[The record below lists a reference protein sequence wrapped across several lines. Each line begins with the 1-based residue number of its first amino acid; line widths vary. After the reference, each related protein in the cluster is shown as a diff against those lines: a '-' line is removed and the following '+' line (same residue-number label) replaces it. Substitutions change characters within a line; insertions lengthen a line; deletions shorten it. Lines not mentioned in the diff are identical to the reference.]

1 METLKNEIMNSQTIL
16 AGISHE
22 MRTYMNAIVAFSFLM
37 QESSFDNEEREEF
50 SNHIFNSCEQLMQL
64 FDSFF
69 ESVRI
74 DAGNSVAKAKICK
87 VDNILDEL
95 IPDFRRM
102 IRKDGEK
109 RIDLITD
116 IRIDVSA
123 RALVDIKMI
132 DRVIRNLFLNSLKNT
147 TSGYIKV
154 GLFSNGDQLTFF
166 VTDTGRGYAKCRDFL
181 NADDITESF
190 LKHDDIAGAI
200 NINMIKKII
209 LIMKGTIR
217 IERNHAEGAGIYFS
231 VPAKI
236 FKGYNTGMNEIIYST
251 GVTCNC

>member
-16 AGISHE
+16 AGMSHE

-74 DAGNSVAKAKICK
+74 DAGNSATKSKICK
-87 VDNILDEL
+87 VDNILDDL
-95 IPDFRRM
+95 VIDFRRV
-102 IRKDGEK
+102 IRKDVEK
-109 RIDLITD
+109 NIELLTD
-116 IRIDVSA
+116 IRIDPSA
-123 RALVDIKMI
+123 RALIDTKMI
-132 DRVIRNLFLNSLKNT
+132 ERVIRSLFLNSLKNT
-147 TSGYIKV
+147 TSGYIKI
-154 GLFSNGDQLTFF
+154 GLFSNDDQLTFF
-166 VTDTGRGYAKCRDFL
+166 VTDTGRGYSKCKDFL
-181 NADDITESF
+181 NSEDINESL

-200 NINMIKKII
+200 NINLIKKII
-209 LIMKGTIR
+209 SIMRGTIR
-217 IERNHAEGAGIYFS
+217 IEHNDIEGTGIYFS

-236 FKGYNTGMNEIIYST
+236 FKGYNSGLNEFVYST
-251 GVTCNC
+251 AVSIHC